1 MFGTP
6 FLSSLQFC
14 RCNKIGFSIIDKMGE
29 GLHVVLICKSA
40 GAAGGR
46 GRGQGAP
53 GAGGD
58 QDAIGQVYEHSR
70 AAVYALALSLLK
82 NRQDAEDI
90 LHDTY
95 LQIFRV
101 ADRYDRQGR
110 PLPWILTIARNQAKM
125 LLRRRTYMET
135 PVEELEFFEGE
146 DPFLTAE
153 DRIVLRAA
161 MEQLEDDER
170 EIIMLHAVAGL
181 KHREIAAQLERPL
194 ATVISRYHRA
204 IRKLKAII
212 EEA

>member
-1 MFGTP
+1 ML
-6 FLSSLQFC
+6 FLFASLPAQQEA
-14 RCNKIGFSIIDKMGE
+14 RARQE
-29 GLHVVLICKSA
+29 AALHQALTA
-40 GAAGGR
+40 LAA
-46 GRGQGAP
+46 
-53 GAGGD
+53 GD

-110 PLPWILTIARNQAKM
+110 TLPWILTIARNQAKM

-181 KHREIAAQLERPL
+181 KHREIDQLLSLPL
-194 ATVISRYHRA
+194 PTVLSKYHRS
-204 IRKLKAII
+204 IKKLNTAWK
-212 EEA
+212 EAD

>member
-1 MFGTP
+1 ML
-6 FLSSLQFC
+6 FLFASLPAQQEA
-14 RCNKIGFSIIDKMGE
+14 RARQE
-29 GLHVVLICKSA
+29 AALHQALTA
-40 GAAGGR
+40 LAA
-46 GRGQGAP
+46 
-53 GAGGD
+53 GD

-101 ADRYDRQGR
+101 ADRYDRMGR

>member
-1 MFGTP
+1 M
-6 FLSSLQFC
+6 
-14 RCNKIGFSIIDKMGE
+14 
-29 GLHVVLICKSA
+29 
-40 GAAGGR
+40 
-46 GRGQGAP
+46 
-53 GAGGD
+53 
-58 QDAIGQVYEHSR
+58 
-70 AAVYALALSLLK
+70 
-82 NRQDAEDI
+82 
-90 LHDTY
+90 
-95 LQIFRV
+95 
-101 ADRYDRQGR
+101 
-110 PLPWILTIARNQAKM
+110 
-125 LLRRRTYMET
+125 
-135 PVEELEFFEGE
+135 EELEVIEGE

>member
-1 MFGTP
+1 ML
-6 FLSSLQFC
+6 FLFASLPAQQEA
-14 RCNKIGFSIIDKMGE
+14 RARQE
-29 GLHVVLICKSA
+29 AALHQALTA
-40 GAAGGR
+40 LAA
-46 GRGQGAP
+46 
-53 GAGGD
+53 GD

-110 PLPWILTIARNQAKM
+110 PMPWILTIARNQAKM

-146 DPFLTAE
+146 DPFLTTE